1 MKRILITIFLC
12 LFASTAFADEY
23 FNMGKVAYEHG
34 RYGQAKEYLS
44 IAIKNK
50 PKKVTYRYYYA
61 LSLAQLGLIE
71 EAAEQYQIITLSSPN
86 SKEGQNSARAL
97 ESLKKYFESQ
107 AGDFKLPDGSEK
119 HYMPYIIMENTAIKR
134 WNKENLNVYIQNTQ
148 SKSIVEKAFQT
159 WEDKSDGI
167 VKFTFIPTIEQADI
181 IVTFVNKLPLVKN
194 EYSDIKGSANV
205 KYSEKN
211 ITHADIIIQDKDSKT
226 KEEFSPDLIYV
237 TALHEIGHAIG
248 INTHSDDVRDI
259 MSWYLT
265 DENPTISTSDINTLK
280 ILYGISEQSLKEIHD
295 NPTIYSIKLNKA
307 KEYATAYPQLPTAWS
322 GLASAY
328 VASGN
333 YEKAVEAIN
342 KAIELK
348 GNDAALYTQLAWYY
362 TKLNQPN
369 LAIETYKKAYDIE
382 PTNKVYL
389 YNWAKACYKNRQPEV
404 ARADVDNYLMSDGFL
419 SNDEISRLLRRMYKQ
434 DKEKEKAKIKKDKE
448 DKKRKIEEMEKQEQE
463 MFVD

>member
-1 MKRILITIFLC
+1 MKKFLVIILICLC
-12 LFASTAFADEY
+12 TGTAFADDY
-23 FNMGKVAYEHG
+23 FNLGKVAYDHG

-44 IAIKNK
+44 IAVKNK
-50 PKKVTYRYYYA
+50 PKNITYRYYYA
-61 LSLAQLGLIE
+61 LSLTQLGLIE
-71 EAAEQYQIITLSSPN
+71 EASEQYQTITLSSPN
-86 SKEGQNSARAL
+86 SREGQKSARAL
-97 ESLKKYFESQ
+97 ESLKKYFETQ
-107 AGDFKLPDGSEK
+107 AGDFKLPDDSNK
-119 HYMPYIIMENTAIKR
+119 HYMPYIIMENTDIKR
-134 WNKENLNVYIQNTQ
+134 WDKANLNVYIQETQ

-167 VKFTFIPTIEQADI
+167 VKFSFIPTKELADI
-181 IVTFVNKLPLVKN
+181 TVTFIDKMPVIKN
-194 EYSDIKGSANV
+194 EYGDIKGSANV

-226 KEEFSPDLIYV
+226 KEDFSPDRIYV

-265 DENPTISTSDINTLK
+265 DENPTISKSDINTLK

-328 VASGN
+328 VAMGN
-333 YEKAVEAIN
+333 YEKAVESIN

-348 GNDAALYTQLAWYY
+348 GDDATLYTQLAWYY
-362 TKLNQPN
+362 TKLNKPS
-369 LAIETYKKAYDIE
+369 LAIENYKKAYDME
-382 PTNKVYL
+382 PDNKVYL
-389 YNWAKACYKNRQPEV
+389 YNWAKACYKNKQPEV
-404 ARADVDNYLMSDGFL
+404 ARADVDSYLMGQGFL

-434 DKEKEKAKIKKDKE
+434 DKEKEKAKIKKDRE
-448 DKKRKIEEMEKQEQE
+448 DKKRKIEEMQELEQE